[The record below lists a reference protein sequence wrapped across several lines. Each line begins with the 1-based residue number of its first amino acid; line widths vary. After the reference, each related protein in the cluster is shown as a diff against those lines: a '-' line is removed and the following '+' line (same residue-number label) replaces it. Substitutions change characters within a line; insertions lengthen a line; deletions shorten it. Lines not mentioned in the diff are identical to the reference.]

1 MVAGLW
7 SSAMDGSQCGGCF
20 NIKTR
25 WFLVGKMRRERG
37 EGEGGVYIYIYKKKL
52 EVKITIEWRQGLFIF
67 GI

>member
-7 SSAMDGSQCGGCF
+7 RSAMDGSQCGGCF

-25 WFLVGKMRRERG
+25 WFLMGKMRRERG